1 MVALRTMRNS
11 DGCKATTTTNTT
23 MIAAI
28 AMRNFL
34 SMGLSPAD
42 PRQLQRLIKVSTPQS
57 FDVNFVHLKHCLHDS
72 F

>member
-28 AMRNFL
+28 AMRNFFEHGTF
-34 SMGLSPAD
+34 SS
-42 PRQLQRLIKVSTPQS
+42 
-57 FDVNFVHLKHCLHDS
+57 
-72 F
+72 